1 MYFIDFSKIKLYY
14 SQNKIYT
21 LIKLSGIVLKSIQKV
36 CNNKQH
42 ILHFRWFVIDV
53 TWFFCSQR
61 MFVVDTPVRDGQEFA
76 HDKSKGES
84 IIIVSV
90 ISCIVLLI
98 ALMISY
104 VIIKREKIWKTRT
117 RERSMDYQ
125 IEAYSC
131 DLVTNE
137 NIMGHT
143 GCK

>member
-1 MYFIDFSKIKLYY
+1 
-14 SQNKIYT
+14 
-21 LIKLSGIVLKSIQKV
+21 
-36 CNNKQH
+36 
-42 ILHFRWFVIDV
+42 
-53 TWFFCSQR
+53 
-61 MFVVDTPVRDGQEFA
+61 MFVVDTPVRDGQEYA

-84 IIIVSV
+84 VIIASV

-131 DLVTNE
+131 DLATNE

>member
-1 MYFIDFSKIKLYY
+1 
-14 SQNKIYT
+14 
-21 LIKLSGIVLKSIQKV
+21 
-36 CNNKQH
+36 
-42 ILHFRWFVIDV
+42 
-53 TWFFCSQR
+53 
-61 MFVVDTPVRDGQEFA
+61 MFVVDTPVRDGQEYA

-84 IIIVSV
+84 IIIASV

-104 VIIKREKIWKTRT
+104 VTIKREKIWKTRT

-125 IEAYSC
+125 IEAYSY

>member
-1 MYFIDFSKIKLYY
+1 
-14 SQNKIYT
+14 
-21 LIKLSGIVLKSIQKV
+21 
-36 CNNKQH
+36 
-42 ILHFRWFVIDV
+42 
-53 TWFFCSQR
+53 
-61 MFVVDTPVRDGQEFA
+61 MFVVDTPVRDGQEYA

-84 IIIVSV
+84 IIIASV

-104 VIIKREKIWKTRT
+104 VTIKQEKIWKTRT

-125 IEAYSC
+125 IEAYSY

>member
-1 MYFIDFSKIKLYY
+1 
-14 SQNKIYT
+14 
-21 LIKLSGIVLKSIQKV
+21 
-36 CNNKQH
+36 
-42 ILHFRWFVIDV
+42 
-53 TWFFCSQR
+53 

-104 VIIKREKIWKTRT
+104 VTIKQEKIWKTRT

-125 IEAYSC
+125 IEAYSY

>member
-1 MYFIDFSKIKLYY
+1 
-14 SQNKIYT
+14 
-21 LIKLSGIVLKSIQKV
+21 
-36 CNNKQH
+36 
-42 ILHFRWFVIDV
+42 
-53 TWFFCSQR
+53 
-61 MFVVDTPVRDGQEFA
+61 MFVVDTPVRDGQEYA

-104 VIIKREKIWKTRT
+104 VTIKREKIWKTRT

-125 IEAYSC
+125 IEAYSY

>member
-1 MYFIDFSKIKLYY
+1 
-14 SQNKIYT
+14 
-21 LIKLSGIVLKSIQKV
+21 
-36 CNNKQH
+36 
-42 ILHFRWFVIDV
+42 
-53 TWFFCSQR
+53 
-61 MFVVDTPVRDGQEFA
+61 MFVVDTPVRDGQEYA

-84 IIIVSV
+84 IIIASV

-104 VIIKREKIWKTRT
+104 VIIKRETIWKTRT

-131 DLVTNE
+131 DLATNE

>member
-1 MYFIDFSKIKLYY
+1 
-14 SQNKIYT
+14 
-21 LIKLSGIVLKSIQKV
+21 
-36 CNNKQH
+36 
-42 ILHFRWFVIDV
+42 
-53 TWFFCSQR
+53 

-125 IEAYSC
+125 IEAYSY